1 MHIHVEPPSLP
12 MNLSVISVGNGSV
25 ILEWNPPRDNGG
37 ADITH
42 YQIFINSSEVL
53 RSNVTMATIVLDL
66 EEDHFIQVRAINCA
80 GESDNTSAI
89 FTGIYLLSIKL
100 MLKINNYS
108 IATLTTSGD
117 DLICSMTCYGYPGGD
132 SGTAEMGAITSGTF

>member
-1 MHIHVEPPSLP
+1 MHIHVEPPSPP
-12 MNLSVISVGNGSV
+12 MSLSVSNGSV
-25 ILEWNPPRDNGG
+25 ILEWNPPRDNSG

-42 YQIFINSSEVL
+42 YQIFINSSEAL

-80 GESDNTSAI
+80 GESENASAI

-100 MLKINNYS
+100 KLKYAYYS
-108 IATLTTSGD
+108 IATFPTGDD
-117 DLICSMTCYGYPGGD
+117 DLI
-132 SGTAEMGAITSGTF
+132 

>member
-1 MHIHVEPPSLP
+1 
-12 MNLSVISVGNGSV
+12 MNLSVIATENGNV

-53 RSNVTMATIVLDL
+53 RSNVTIIMATIVLDP

-80 GESDNTSAI
+80 GESDNASI
-89 FTGIYLLSIKL
+89 ISSTGI
-100 MLKINNYS
+100 
-108 IATLTTSGD
+108 
-117 DLICSMTCYGYPGGD
+117 
-132 SGTAEMGAITSGTF
+132 